1 MPARSGFVQL
11 SFHKNPAY
19 VRFSCGEGD
28 GFAVVGEGVAL
39 RGRGRGQKVGGQ
51 EFRGC
56 PLCDKYDSLN
66 ALGLEGGN
74 AAELAGEHGPV
85 GLHGDGE
92 NAVAPGRFIAYV
104 LSVPVRDAVEGGSDL
119 RGGCRRPVLKTFS
132 TEKARIPNC

>member
-1 MPARSGFVQL
+1 M
-11 SFHKNPAY
+11 
-19 VRFSCGEGD
+19 GEGI
-28 GFAVVGEGVAL
+28 AL

-92 NAVAPGRFIAYV
+92 NAVAPGRFTVYV
-104 LSVPVRDAVEGGSDL
+104 LAVPVRDAVDGGQRSA
-119 RGGCRRPVLKTFS
+119 RGLLPSSIKNILYGKSQNPKLLTVKMICGGLDITLGEFFS
-132 TEKARIPNC
+132 TEEFDCLEQEIR

>member
-11 SFHKNPAY
+11 CFHKNPAY

-51 EFRGC
+51 EFGSG
-56 PLCDKYDSLN
+56 PVCDKHDFFN
-66 ALGLEGGN
+66 TLGLEGGN
-74 AAELAGEHGPV
+74 AAELAGE
-85 GLHGDGE
+85 
-92 NAVAPGRFIAYV
+92 NAVAPGRFTVYV
-104 LSVPVRDAVEGGSDL
+104 LAVPVRDAVEGGSGGL